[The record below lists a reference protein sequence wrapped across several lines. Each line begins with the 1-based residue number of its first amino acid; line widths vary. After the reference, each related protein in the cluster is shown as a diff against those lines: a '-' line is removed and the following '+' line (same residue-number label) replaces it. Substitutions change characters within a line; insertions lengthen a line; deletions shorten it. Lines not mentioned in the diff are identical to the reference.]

1 MNKLN
6 ITAKKFSP
14 KFLPYIND
22 YSKRFNIYKGSAGS
36 GKSFFIAQKLTLKA
50 LKEQRK
56 VLVCRRYGST
66 IRNSVFA
73 LFKDVLKDFK
83 LYEIGRAHV

>member
-50 LKEQRK
+50 LKEREN
-56 VLVCRRYGST
+56 
-66 IRNSVFA
+66 I
-73 LFKDVLKDFK
+73 
-83 LYEIGRAHV
+83 YETSN

>member
-36 GKSFFIAQKLTLKA
+36 GKSFFIAQKLVLKA

-83 LYEIGRAHV
+83 L